1 MRRFLEDQHERL
13 TNIRRDLHR
22 HPEVGWTEY
31 RTTHKISRELEG
43 LGYDLAVGK
52 DALDSEARLGVP
64 DPETLAQHEKRARE
78 AGVPEDRISKM
89 EGGHTGLVARLDTGR
104 SGPHVALR
112 FDIDALPV
120 HESGGEDHRPKALG
134 FRSEAE
140 GVMHA
145 CGHDG
150 HAAIGLG
157 VAAFLRRFEED
168 LSGRYTL
175 LFQPSEE
182 GSRGARAMVERGW
195 LDDADFFLCGHLGT
209 SVNELGT
216 VAATTSGFLPTTK
229 LDVRFTGRAAHAGGE
244 PQEGRNALLAA
255 ATAALHLHAIPRHGD
270 GETRI
275 NVGTLRAGT
284 GRNVVPDRAAMQLE
298 TRGATEELDAYVAA
312 EARRIIDASAAM
324 HGVETETEVVGR
336 GLGATCDGEWPGIVS
351 GACEGARFVK
361 NVVPEASIGG
371 SEDATIMMRRVRE
384 RGGKATYMIFGSPLT
399 AGHHNP
405 AFDWEEDALLVAV
418 EAMGRVISRLART
431 DGGQTGAT

>member
-1 MRRFLEDQHERL
+1 MEPFLEEQRERL
-13 TNIRRDLHR
+13 TDIRRDLHR
-22 HPEVGWTEY
+22 NPEVGWTEY
-31 RTTHKISRELEG
+31 RTTDRIARELED
-43 LGYDLAVGK
+43 LGYDLAIGR

-64 DPETLAQHEKRARE
+64 DPDTLASHEHRARE
-78 AGVPEDRISKM
+78 AGVPEDRMSRM

-104 SGPHVALR
+104 PGPHVALR

-120 HESGGEDHRPKALG
+120 HESAGEDHRPKALG
-134 FRSEAE
+134 FRSENE

-157 VAAFLRRFEED
+157 VVTFLRRFEDE
-168 LSGRYTL
+168 LGGRFTL

-182 GSRGARAMVERGW
+182 GSRGALAMVERGW
-195 LDDADFFLCGHLGT
+195 LDDADYFLAGHLGT
-209 SVNELGT
+209 SLNELGA

-229 LDVRFTGRAAHAGGE
+229 LDVSFRGRAAHAGGE

-275 NVGTLRAGT
+275 NVGTLHAGT
-284 GRNVVPDRAAMQLE
+284 GRNVVPDRAAMQIE
-298 TRGATEELDAYVAA
+298 TRGATEDLDAYVAD
-312 EARRIIDASAAM
+312 EARRIIDAAAAM
-324 HGVETETEVVGR
+324 HGVEAAVEVVGR
-336 GLGATCDGEWPGIVS
+336 GLGEKCDEEWKGIVAE
-351 GACEGARFVK
+351 ACEGSKYVER
-361 NVVPEASIGG
+361 VVPETFIGG
-371 SEDATIMMRRVRE
+371 SEDATVMMRRVRE
-384 RGGKATYMIFGSPLT
+384 RGGKATYMTFGSPLA

-418 EAMGRVISRLART
+418 EAMGRVVSRIAPA
-431 DGGQTGAT
+431 DGGADA

>member
-1 MRRFLEDQHERL
+1 MKPFLESQRERL
-13 TNIRRDLHR
+13 TAIRRDLHR

-31 RTTHKISRELEG
+31 RTTHKIARELED
-43 LGYDLAVGK
+43 LGYDLAVGR
-52 DALDSEARLGVP
+52 DALKSEARLGVP
-64 DPETLAQHEKRARE
+64 DPEALVRHGRRARE
-78 AGVPEDRISKM
+78 AGVPEDCLELM

-104 SGPHVALR
+104 RGPHVALR

-120 HESGGEDHRPKALG
+120 HEADSDDHRPAALG
-134 FRSEAE
+134 FRSESE

-157 VAAFLRRFEED
+157 VAAFLRRFEDD
-168 LSGRYTL
+168 LGGKFSL

-182 GSRGARAMVERGW
+182 GSRGAAAMVERGW
-195 LDDADFFLCGHLGT
+195 LEDADFFLAGHLGT
-209 SVNELGT
+209 SVGELGI

-229 LDVRFTGRAAHAGGE
+229 FDVRFAGRAAHAGGE

-275 NVGTLRAGT
+275 NVGTLDAGT
-284 GRNVVPDRAAMQLE
+284 GRNVVPDRATMQIE

-312 EARRIIDASAAM
+312 EARRIVDASAAM
-324 HGVETETEVVGR
+324 HGVEAEVEVVGR
-336 GLGATCDGEWPGIVS
+336 GLGATCDEAWKNIVAE
-351 GACEGARFVK
+351 ACEGADHVERVM
-361 NVVPEASIGG
+361 PEASIGG
-371 SEDATIMMRRVRE
+371 SEDATVMMGRVQK
-384 RGGKATYMIFGSPLT
+384 RGGKATYMVFGSPLA

-418 EAMGRVISRLART
+418 EAMGRVVSRIAPAT
-431 DGGQTGAT
+431 GGA